1 MQTRAAVVE
10 GQGQPFTMAEVE
22 LEAPRDDEVLVRMVA
37 TGLCHTDITMGSFL
51 PAEMFP
57 NVFGHE
63 GAGRRRGGR
72 RGRRGLEPGDHVVMS
87 FRSCRDCAKCR
98 AGLVGYCDQTLLL
111 NYMGMR
117 MDGSTPISRDG
128 SPVFGN
134 FFGQSSLAAHA
145 LAYADNCVKV
155 DPELDLTLLAPYG
168 CGFQTGAG
176 TVLNV
181 LKPAARRQPR
191 RVRRRLRSGSPR
203 SPPRAAEGVESII
216 AVDPLASRREV
227 AAPVRRHH
235 AWTRPTSA
243 SVTVVDRV
251 KELTGGGA
259 TYGIDTTAIPEVVK
273 QAQQSLAARGTL
285 VALGLGAE
293 EYVLDAID
301 LLQGGKTVMSSIE
314 GDSDPQEM
322 VPRLLEMRAAGTF
335 PMDDLVD
342 DLPGRPDQPGGR
354 RRDQRRGR
362 QARARVVITR
372 FAMSTTGS

>member
-1 MQTRAAVVE
+1 
-10 GQGQPFTMAEVE
+10 MAEVE

-63 GAGRRRGGR
+63 GAGVVEEVGAGVQ
-72 RGRRGLEPGDHVVMS
+72 GLEPGDHVVMS

-117 MDGSTPISRDG
+117 MDGSMPISRDG
-128 SPVFGN
+128 GPVFGS

-155 DPELDLTLLAPYG
+155 DPELDLTLAAPYG

-181 LKPAARRQPR
+181 IRPATDDSLVVYGVGA
-191 RVRRRLRSGSPR
+191 VGL
-203 SPPRAAEGVESII
+203 AAIAAAVAEGVESIL
-216 AVDPLASRREV
+216 AVDPLAARRTAAERFGATTVDPAAVEDVV
-227 AAPVRRHH
+227 ARVR
-235 AWTRPTSA
+235 
-243 SVTVVDRV
+243 
-251 KELTGGGA
+251 ELTGGGA
-259 TYGIDTTAIPEVVK
+259 AYAIDTTAIPAVVK

-322 VPRLLEMRAAGTF
+322 VPRLLAMRAAGTF
-335 PMDDLVD
+335 PMDELVTTY
-342 DLPGRPDQPGGR
+342 PADQIN
-354 RRDQRRGR
+354 
-362 QARARVVITR
+362 QAVADVTSGAVVKPVLVW
-372 FAMSTTGS
+372 

>member
-1 MQTRAAVVE
+1 MRTRAAVVE
-10 GQGQPFTMAEVE
+10 AKGEPFTLTEVE
-22 LEAPRDDEVLVRMVA
+22 LDEPREDEVLVRMVA
-37 TGLCHTDITMGSFL
+37 TGLCHTDITMGHFL
-51 PAEMFP
+51 PPEMFP

-63 GAGRRRGGR
+63 GAGVVEEVGPGVH
-72 RGRRGLEPGDHVVMS
+72 GLETGDHVVMS

-117 MDGSTPISRDG
+117 MDGSQPISRDG
-128 SPVFGN
+128 SPVFGS

-181 LKPAARRQPR
+181 LKPGAADSL
-191 RVRRRLRSGSPR
+191 VVYGVGAVGLAAVAAA
-203 SPPRAAEGVESII
+203 AAEGVDTII

-227 AAPVRRHH
+227 A
-235 AWTRPTSA
+235 TRFGATALDPGQGDEGI
-243 SVTVVDRV
+243 VDRV
-251 KELTGGGA
+251 KGLTGGGA

-273 QAQQSLAARGTL
+273 QALQSLGVRGTL

-293 EYVLDAID
+293 EYAVDAID
-301 LLQGGKTVMSSIE
+301 LLQGGKTLTSSIE
-314 GDSDPQEM
+314 GDSDPQDM
-322 VPRLLEMRAAGTF
+322 VPRLIGMRAAGTF
-335 PMDDLVD
+335 PMDDLVTAYAAED
-342 DLPGRPDQPGGR
+342 INL
-354 RRDQRRGR
+354 
-362 QARARVVITR
+362 A
-372 FAMSTTGS
+372 

>member
-22 LEAPRDDEVLVRMVA
+22 LEEPRDDEVLVRMVA

-51 PAEMFP
+51 PPEMFP

-63 GAGRRRGGR
+63 GAGVVEEVGAGV
-72 RGRRGLEPGDHVVMS
+72 RGLEPGDHVVMS

-128 SPVFGN
+128 GPVFGN
-134 FFGQSSLAAHA
+134 FFGQSSLAAHS

-155 DPELDLTLLAPYG
+155 DPELDLTLVAPYG

-181 LKPAARRQPR
+181 IKPAKDDSLVVYGVGA
-191 RVRRRLRSGSPR
+191 VGLAAIAAA
-203 SPPRAAEGVESII
+203 AAEGVESII
-216 AVDPLASRREV
+216 AVDPLAARRTAAEKLGATTVDPAAVEDVV
-227 AAPVRRHH
+227 ARVR
-235 AWTRPTSA
+235 
-243 SVTVVDRV
+243 
-251 KELTGGGA
+251 ELTGGGA
-259 TYGIDTTAIPEVVK
+259 AYGIDTTAIPDVVK
-273 QAQQSLAARGTL
+273 QAQQSLAPRGTL

-301 LLQGGKTVMSSIE
+301 LLQGGKTVRSSIE

-322 VPRLLEMRAAGTF
+322 VPRLIGMRAAGTF
-335 PMDDLVD
+335 PMDDLVTTY
-342 DLPGRPDQPGGR
+342 PADQIN
-354 RRDQRRGR
+354 
-362 QARARVVITR
+362 QAVADVTSGAVVKPVLVW
-372 FAMSTTGS
+372 

>member
-1 MQTRAAVVE
+1 MRTKVAIVE
-10 GQGQPFTMAEVE
+10 AKGEPFTLTEVE
-22 LEAPRDDEVLVRMVA
+22 LDEPREDEVLVRMVA
-37 TGLCHTDITMGSFL
+37 TGLCHTDITMGHFL
-51 PAEMFP
+51 PEEMFP

-63 GAGRRRGGR
+63 GAGVVERVGTGVGG
-72 RGRRGLEPGDHVVMS
+72 LQEGDHVVMS

-98 AGLVGYCDQTLLL
+98 AGMVGYCDQTLLL

-117 MDGSTPISRDG
+117 MDGSTSLSRDG

-155 DPELDLTLLAPYG
+155 DAALDLELAAPYG

-181 LKPAARRQPR
+181 LRPGTDDSLVVYGAGAVGLAAIAAA
-191 RVRRRLRSGSPR
+191 
-203 SPPRAAEGVESII
+203 AAEGVESIV
-216 AVDPLASRREV
+216 AVDPLESRREV
-227 AAPVRRHH
+227 AERFGA
-235 AWTRPTSA
+235 TS
-243 SVTVVDRV
+243 VDPGQKDDVVARV

-259 TYGIDTTAIPEVVK
+259 AYAVDTTAIPAVVK

-293 EYVLDAID
+293 EYPIDAID

-322 VPRLLEMRAAGTF
+322 VPRLLAMRAAGTF
-335 PMDDLVD
+335 PMDDLVTTY
-342 DLPGRPDQPGGR
+342 P
-354 RRDQRRGR
+354 
-362 QARARVVITR
+362 AEEINRAVADVTSGAVVKPVLVW
-372 FAMSTTGS
+372 

>member
-10 GQGQPFTMAEVE
+10 GQGQPFTMSEVE
-22 LEAPRDDEVLVRMVA
+22 LEEPRDDEVLVRMVA

-63 GAGRRRGGR
+63 GAGVVEQVGPGVQ
-72 RGRRGLEPGDHVVMS
+72 GLEPGDHVVMS
-87 FRSCRDCAKCR
+87 FRSCRDCATCR

-111 NYMGMR
+111 NYMGLR
-117 MDGSTPISRDG
+117 MDGSMPISRAG

-155 DPELDLTLLAPYG
+155 DPELDLTLVAPYG

-181 LKPAARRQPR
+181 IRPAKDDSLVVYGVGA
-191 RVRRRLRSGSPR
+191 VGLAAIAAA
-203 SPPRAAEGVESII
+203 AAEGVESII

-227 AAPVRRHH
+227 AERLGATTVD
-235 AWTRPTSA
+235 PTDTGEQ
-243 SVTVVDRV
+243 TVVDRV

-259 TYGIDTTAIPEVVK
+259 AYAIDTTAIPAVVK
-273 QAQQSLAARGTL
+273 QAQQSLAVRGTL
-285 VALGLGAE
+285 VVLGLGAE
-293 EYVLDAID
+293 EYALDAID
-301 LLQGGKTVMSSIE
+301 LLQGGKTVKSSIE

-322 VPRLLEMRAAGTF
+322 VPRLIEMRAAGTF
-335 PMDDLVD
+335 PLDDLVTTY
-342 DLPGRPDQPGGR
+342 PADQIN
-354 RRDQRRGR
+354 
-362 QARARVVITR
+362 QAVADVTSGAVVKPVLVW
-372 FAMSTTGS
+372 

>member
-22 LEAPRDDEVLVRMVA
+22 LDEPRDDEVLVRMVA
-37 TGLCHTDITMGSFL
+37 TGLCHTDITMGHFL

-63 GAGRRRGGR
+63 GAGVVETVGAQVK
-72 RGRRGLEPGDHVVMS
+72 GLEPGDHVVMS

-98 AGLVGYCDQTLLL
+98 AGQVGYCDQTLLL

-117 MDGSTPISRDG
+117 MDGSTSLQRDG

-155 DPELDLTLLAPYG
+155 DRELDLTLLAPYG

-181 LKPAARRQPR
+181 IKPAKDDSLVVYGVGA
-191 RVRRRLRSGSPR
+191 VGLAAIAAA
-203 SPPRAAEGVESII
+203 AAEGVESIT
-216 AVDPLASRREV
+216 AVDPLAARRTAAEKLGATTVDPAAVEDVV
-227 AAPVRRHH
+227 ARL
-235 AWTRPTSA
+235 
-243 SVTVVDRV
+243 

-259 TYGIDTTAIPEVVK
+259 AYGIDTTAIPEMVK

-301 LLQGGKTVMSSIE
+301 LLQGGKTVTSSIE

-322 VPRLLEMRAAGTF
+322 VPRLIEMRAAGTF
-335 PMDDLVD
+335 PMDDLVTTYPAD
-342 DLPGRPDQPGGR
+342 EIN
-354 RRDQRRGR
+354 
-362 QARARVVITR
+362 QAVADVTSGAVVKPVLVW
-372 FAMSTTGS
+372 